1 MVAASITNNECVDGD
16 ARPIFMGNIGRKK
29 KENYNNEQ
37 ERNLSMTA
45 AARYAVLSIRV
56 YTIV

>member
-1 MVAASITNNECVDGD
+1 M
-16 ARPIFMGNIGRKK
+16 RRWGRTADFYGKYRK
-29 KENYNNEQ
+29 EKNENYNNEQ